1 MRHTQHRA
9 HGEVTPRFEGVR
21 RAFQESFDHHGEVGA
36 SLCVWH
42 EGQRVVDLWGG
53 SADPVSGRPWEPNT
67 LTTSF
72 SCTKGLVAT
81 CFLRLAD
88 QGRFDYDA
96 PLSRYWPELAIP
108 AVGPHAHSERERARD
123 QITGRQLLNH
133 RAGLLGLRAPLT
145 LDDLE
150 DPLTLSARLAAE
162 PLAWRPGEAQGY
174 HAVTFGL
181 YAGELFR
188 RVAGESVGS
197 FLTREVT
204 GPLSADVHLGLP
216 AELEARCAPII
227 PTQRTDVIFRI
238 LPNLLRS
245 TTEGRFFRGVLSG
258 GDAALAFGQPAELG
272 ARGLRNYN
280 TSRVRALELPWANA
294 MASARGLSAIY
305 AGLIE
310 GRVVSKE
317 ALRPL
322 RERQSWSE
330 RDRVV
335 GKPMGFTQGFLKE
348 GAGVFSPHISS
359 FGHPGAGG
367 ALGWC
372 DPEAGLAIGYVM
384 NRMGYHVRSPRAL
397 RLCEAIYA
405 SL

>member
-1 MRHTQHRA
+1 MSSTLQRV
-9 HGEVTPRFEGVR
+9 HGEVAPRFERVR
-21 RAFQESFDHHGEVGA
+21 RAFQEGFHLHGEVGA

-42 EGQRVVDLWGG
+42 EGRRVVDLWGG
-53 SADPVSGRPWEPNT
+53 VANPTGERPWEANT

-96 PLSRYWPELAIP
+96 PLSRYWPELATP
-108 AVGPHAHSERERARD
+108 ATGPHARPEWERARGEL
-123 QITGRQLLNH
+123 TGRLLLNH
-133 RAGLLGLRAPLT
+133 RAGLVGLRAPLT

-150 DPLTLSARLAAE
+150 DPITLSARLAAE

-174 HAVTFGL
+174 HAITFGL

-188 RVAGESVGS
+188 RVAGESVGG
-197 FLTREVT
+197 FLKREICS
-204 GPLSADVHLGLP
+204 PLKADVHLGLP
-216 AELEARCAPII
+216 AELEGRCAPII
-227 PTQRTDVIFRI
+227 PTAPSDVVFGI
-238 LPNLLRS
+238 LPSLLRG

-258 GDAALAFGQPAELG
+258 GTTALAFGQPAELG
-272 ARGLRNYN
+272 ARGLKNYN

-294 MASARGLSAIY
+294 MASARGLATLY

-310 GRVVSKE
+310 GRVTSKE

-322 RERQSWSE
+322 SERQSWAE